1 MAGGNRAKGRPH
13 GHGHGRGRG
22 RSRKRRPAQ
31 SAATVLDPPAA
42 AAQGGKPAGAAA
54 ADQGRPASA
63 PAKTKKNGG
72 TRARANGVLE
82 GTRPAG
88 ERPPAPWHPL
98 PLSELL
104 ILVGGVGAVIG
115 LTRLGHGGIANGGP
129 ALFAGLGAVIV
140 GTLEIAWRE
149 HRTGYRS
156 HALLLALLPVVV
168 FHTVAILGLAAF
180 TNVPRIV
187 NFALLVLDAAIFAV
201 LFKLL
206 RAGFLDARA
215 RVVARG

>member
-13 GHGHGRGRG
+13 GRGRGRG

-31 SAATVLDPPAA
+31 GAATVLDPPAA
-42 AAQGGKPAGAAA
+42 AAPGGQPAGATAQRGQA
-54 ADQGRPASA
+54 T
-63 PAKTKKNGG
+63 AKDKKNGG

-115 LTRLGHGGIANGGP
+115 LTRLGQGGIASGGP
-129 ALFAGLGAVIV
+129 ALFAGLGAVAV

-149 HRTGYRS
+149 HRSGYRS

>member
-1 MAGGNRAKGRPH
+1 MAGSSRPKGR
-13 GHGHGRGRG
+13 RGRG
-22 RSRKRRPAQ
+22 RSRKRRPAPG
-31 SAATVLDPPAA
+31 SAAATAVIDSRAA
-42 AAQGGKPAGAAA
+42 T
-54 ADQGRPASA
+54 
-63 PAKTKKNGG
+63 AKGPKSGG

-82 GTRPAG
+82 GTRAAG

-104 ILVGGVGAVIG
+104 ILVGGIGAVFG
-115 LTRLGHGGIANGGP
+115 LARLGHGGIANGGP

-168 FHTVAILGLAAF
+168 FHTVVILGLAAF
-180 TNVPRIV
+180 TTVPRIV
-187 NFALLVLDAAIFAV
+187 NFALLVLDVAIFAV

-206 RAGFLDARA
+206 RTQFLDARA
-215 RVVARG
+215 RVLARG